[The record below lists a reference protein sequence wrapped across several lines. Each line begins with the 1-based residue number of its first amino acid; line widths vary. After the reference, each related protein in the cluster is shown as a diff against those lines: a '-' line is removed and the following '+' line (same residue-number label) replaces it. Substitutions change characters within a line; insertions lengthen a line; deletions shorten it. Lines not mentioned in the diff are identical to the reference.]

1 MVNCKQSSL
10 IWLLAALLSGCA
22 SVTNLPP
29 PETSTDGTYQALTTP
44 IITLGDTQEHLST
57 GFPLHDNDS
66 AIDAYVEV
74 AQRPPEQALF
84 GRRLMEW
91 VLHNHA
97 EEPFLH
103 LGDVMDLSCRIEAD
117 RMNKIFKAALQT
129 GAILPGNHD
138 GLMFGIYAYGI
149 LSKNGTGKAIP
160 EVDHWNKACMR
171 GAGLDDTKHKT
182 DNEAISKRDFIA
194 LYIAQHQ
201 KDSRVKPQL
210 DQPRPNGR
218 QTISWRS
225 SDPVAFLSGIEA
237 ELIDGNLYANS
248 YIAQRLKL
256 PRALG
261 STRDTIIIGLD
272 TNQAGLAV
280 DVMDTLLGH
289 SPGDLGKINP
299 DQITA
304 ISKWVNEAKIR
315 GDIVIFAGHHNW
327 LSINLA
333 SRALLF
339 NTMSQMDHPLV
350 YLSAH
355 THTGFWASHKNVTG
369 RPVLEL
375 NTSSLSDWPLAYR
388 RISFAYDE
396 VKNRIL
402 VKGDLMPRGVAPTL
416 TDADLLAA
424 WNSQT
429 CGKLASVPLDK
440 IQNEDKSLVKLQRDS
455 RGSLFE
461 WMVSWL
467 TPVCPN
473 CEAPLYQHA
482 LSYQNE
488 MLQTL
493 LQVGRD
499 LDIKT
504 HQLNQV
510 KLPGFCG
517 SKGLADCAK
526 SLLNEKPTDF
536 KSSTDLFRRT
546 ASLVANLNDHLD
558 DLTTPD
564 AKNYMTCR
572 AVQAAKIDYD
582 LIDNEI
588 SEHRREKQRRKNSF
602 FIIEASVGMN

>member
-1 MVNCKQSSL
+1 
-10 IWLLAALLSGCA
+10 
-22 SVTNLPP
+22 
-29 PETSTDGTYQALTTP
+29 
-44 IITLGDTQEHLST
+44 
-57 GFPLHDNDS
+57 
-66 AIDAYVEV
+66 
-74 AQRPPEQALF
+74 
-84 GRRLMEW
+84 
-91 VLHNHA
+91 
-97 EEPFLH
+97 
-103 LGDVMDLSCRIEAD
+103 
-117 RMNKIFKAALQT
+117 
-129 GAILPGNHD
+129 
-138 GLMFGIYAYGI
+138 
-149 LSKNGTGKAIP
+149 
-160 EVDHWNKACMR
+160 
-171 GAGLDDTKHKT
+171 
-182 DNEAISKRDFIA
+182 
-194 LYIAQHQ
+194 
-201 KDSRVKPQL
+201 
-210 DQPRPNGR
+210 
-218 QTISWRS
+218 
-225 SDPVAFLSGIEA
+225 
-237 ELIDGNLYANS
+237 
-248 YIAQRLKL
+248 
-256 PRALG
+256 
-261 STRDTIIIGLD
+261 
-272 TNQAGLAV
+272 
-280 DVMDTLLGH
+280 
-289 SPGDLGKINP
+289 
-299 DQITA
+299 
-304 ISKWVNEAKIR
+304 
-315 GDIVIFAGHHNW
+315 
-327 LSINLA
+327 
-333 SRALLF
+333 
-339 NTMSQMDHPLV
+339 
-350 YLSAH
+350 
-355 THTGFWASHKNVTG
+355 
-369 RPVLEL
+369 LEL

-504 HQLNQV
+504 HQMNLV
-510 KLPGFCG
+510 KLPKFCG
-517 SKGLADCAK
+517 AKNLEDCAK
-526 SLLNEKPTDF
+526 DLLNEKPIDF
-536 KSSTDLFRRT
+536 KASTDLFRRT
-546 ASLVANLNDHLD
+546 ASLVASLNDHLD

>member
-1 MVNCKQSSL
+1 MVYFKQSTF
-10 IWLLAALLSGCA
+10 IWLAAALLTGCA
-22 SVTNLPP
+22 SVTQLPP
-29 PETSTDGTYQALTTP
+29 PDTSTSGNYQALTTP

-97 EEPFLH
+97 QEPFLH

-117 RMNKIFKAALQT
+117 RMNKIFQAALQA

-149 LSKNGTGKAIP
+149 LSKNGANKIMP

-171 GAGLDDTKHKT
+171 GTGLNDNRYKT
-182 DNEAISKRDFIA
+182 NNEAISKRDFIA
-194 LYIAQHQ
+194 LYIAQHS
-201 KDSRVKPQL
+201 KDSRVIPPLEKPHA
-210 DQPRPNGR
+210 NGK
-218 QTISWRS
+218 QSISWRS
-225 SDPVAFLSGIEA
+225 SDPHAFLSGIAA
-237 ELIDGNLYANS
+237 ELVDGQLYADS

-256 PRALG
+256 PRATG
-261 STRDTIIIGLD
+261 ATRDTIIIGLD
-272 TNQAGLAV
+272 TNQSGLAV
-280 DVMDTLLGH
+280 DAMDTLLGH
-289 SPGDLGKINP
+289 SPGDLGKIHP
-299 DQITA
+299 DQIFA
-304 ISKWVNEAKIR
+304 ITQWVDEAKAR

-327 LSINLA
+327 LSLNLA
-333 SRALLF
+333 SRSLLF
-339 NTMSQMDHPLV
+339 NLMSQLDHPLV

-355 THTGFWASHKNVTG
+355 THTGFWATHNNVTG

-388 RISFAYDE
+388 RVSFAYDE
-396 VKNRIL
+396 ANNRIQ
-402 VKGDLMPRGVAPTL
+402 VKGDLMPRGVTPTL
-416 TDADLLAA
+416 TDADLLLA
-424 WNSQT
+424 WESQT
-429 CGKLASVPLDK
+429 CSKSASVRMK
-440 IQNEDKSLVKLQRDS
+440 NIQLEDKTLVKLQRDS

-467 TPVCPN
+467 TPVCPE

-482 LSYQNE
+482 LSYQRE
-488 MLQTL
+488 MLIAL
-493 LQVGRD
+493 LQVGYD
-499 LDIKT
+499 LGIQT
-504 HQLNQV
+504 QQLNLI
-510 KLPGFCG
+510 KLPEFCKAQ
-517 SKGLADCAK
+517 SLEDCAK
-526 SLLNEKPTDF
+526 SLLIEKPTNF

-546 ASLVANLNDHLD
+546 ASLVATLNDHLD
-558 DLTTPD
+558 DLSSPD

-582 LIDNEI
+582 LIDNEATQ
-588 SEHRREKQRRKNSF
+588 HRNEKQRRKNSF
-602 FIIEASVGMN
+602 FVIEASVGMN